1 MKCYELSKL
10 RVAASM
16 FCNELRSRE
25 FSIPESVIKFV
36 TVNCLGTSEG
46 SHDLEMLVVAVLC
59 LFARLAFGLDNGL
72 GKVPQMGWNSWNHFG
87 CDISDDIIRQ
97 TADAFGTY
105 GLDKFGYRYVNIDDC
120 WASSRNSNGNVQ
132 ADPNTFPKGIADLAS
147 YVHSKGLL
155 FGMYSDAGNKTCAGR
170 PGSLGYETNDAQ
182 TYAGWGVD
190 YLKYDNCNNDGIDPK
205 VRYPVMRDAL
215 NKTGRPIF
223 FSMCEWGVEFPAT
236 WAPLVGNSWRTT
248 GDISDRWDSMITRAD
263 QNNLWAAYAG
273 PGGWNDPDML
283 EVGNGGMTTTEY
295 ETHFSLWCLM
305 KAPLLIGADVRN
317 MSADTLRILTNV
329 EVIAVNQDP
338 RGAQGRKVNTTGDYE
353 VWSAPLSDGAFAVIL
368 LNRGDTAV
376 SMTAWWEDLPLDPNV
391 TATVRDLWLHQDVGV
406 VKGSVTAGV
415 AGHGVVMYR
424 ITPVSL

>member
-1 MKCYELSKL
+1 MIAYL
-10 RVAASM
+10 V
-16 FCNELRSRE
+16 
-25 FSIPESVIKFV
+25 
-36 TVNCLGTSEG
+36 LG
-46 SHDLEMLVVAVLC
+46 LL
-59 LFARLAFGLDNGL
+59 ARFAFGLDNGM

-87 CDISDDIIRQ
+87 CDINDNIIRQ

-120 WASSRNSNGNVQ
+120 WASSRDSNGNVQ

-223 FSMCEWGVEFPAT
+223 FSMCEWGVEDPAT

-248 GDISDRWDSMITRAD
+248 GDISDNWDSMITRAD

-338 RGAQGRKVNTTGDYE
+338 RGAQGRKVNVTGDYE

-376 SMTAWWEDLPLDPNV
+376 SMTAWWEDLPLDTNV

-406 VKGSVTAGV
+406 VKGSVTADV
-415 AGHGVVMYR
+415 ASHGVVMYR
-424 ITPVSL
+424 IIPQD

>member
-1 MKCYELSKL
+1 M
-10 RVAASM
+10 
-16 FCNELRSRE
+16 
-25 FSIPESVIKFV
+25 II
-36 TVNCLGTSEG
+36 LG
-46 SHDLEMLVVAVLC
+46 MIAYLVLG
-59 LFARLAFGLDNGL
+59 LLARFAFGLDNGL

-87 CDISDDIIRQ
+87 CDINDNIIRQ

-105 GLDKFGYRYVNIDDC
+105 SLDKFGYRYVNIDDC
-120 WASSRNSNGNVQ
+120 WASSRDSNGNVQ
-132 ADPNTFPKGIADLAS
+132 ADPNAFPKGIADLAS

-223 FSMCEWGVEFPAT
+223 FSMCEWGVEDPAT

-248 GDISDRWDSMITRAD
+248 GDISDNWDSMITRAD

-338 RGAQGRKVNTTGDYE
+338 RGAQGRKVNVTGDYE

-376 SMTAWWEDLPLDPNV
+376 SMTAWWEDLPLDTNV

-406 VKGSVTAGV
+406 VKGSVTADV
-415 AGHGVVMYR
+415 ASHGVVMYR
-424 ITPVSL
+424 IIPQD